1 MAIDTDAFRTAL
13 GCYPTGVAVVTA
25 RGPAGE
31 RVGMTANSFTSVSL
45 DPPLVSF
52 CLDRA
57 SVWFEVFRA
66 AGHFAV
72 NVLREGDE
80 EISRRFALLEAASW
94 DDLATTTWRTGCPI
108 LEDALAALECRVRD
122 RHAAGD
128 HVILVGEVLAF
139 SAASDGAPLA
149 FFRGGYRR
157 LAELN

>member
-1 MAIDTDAFRTAL
+1 MAIDSDAFRKAL

-25 RGPAGE
+25 LGPAGE

-45 DPPLVSF
+45 APPLVSF

-57 SVWFEVFRA
+57 SVWFAAFQA

-80 EISRRFALLEAASW
+80 EVSRRFALLEGTGW
-94 DDLATTTWRTGCPI
+94 NDLAVTVWRTGCPI
-108 LEDALAALECRVRD
+108 LEDALAAFDCRVRD

-128 HVILVGEVLAF
+128 HVILVGEVLALNV
-139 SAASDGAPLA
+139 AQNGAPLA
-149 FFRGGYRR
+149 YFRGGYRR
-157 LAELN
+157 LADAG